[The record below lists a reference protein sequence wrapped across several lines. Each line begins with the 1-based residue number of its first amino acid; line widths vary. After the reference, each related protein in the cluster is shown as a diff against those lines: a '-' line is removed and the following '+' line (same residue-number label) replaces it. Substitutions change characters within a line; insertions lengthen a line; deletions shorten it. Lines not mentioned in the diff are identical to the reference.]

1 MSFRPSIITCG
12 TTLVRKAIIVI
23 VFAVL
28 TLAVIAGWQI
38 GSCELANFELHD
50 DLRDLAPQRSARIGL
65 AQPSSDEEIRSTII
79 RYAEGYGIHLE
90 PDQVTVRRSGP
101 AQQPFF
107 YLAADYQARVKLP
120 GYSFALHF
128 TPSSDMGKTFWPFE

>member
-1 MSFRPSIITCG
+1 MACG
-12 TTLVRKAIIVI
+12 MKVARKVTIVI
-23 VFAVL
+23 VLGVL
-28 TLAVIAGWQI
+28 TLAIIAGWQI

-65 AQPSSDEEIRSTII
+65 AQPSSDGEIRNTII

-101 AQQPFF
+101 AQEPVF
-107 YLAADYQARVKLP
+107 YLAADYRAPVKLP
-120 GYSFALHF
+120 GYSFTLHF
-128 TPSSDMGKTFWPFE
+128 TPSSDVGKTFWPFE